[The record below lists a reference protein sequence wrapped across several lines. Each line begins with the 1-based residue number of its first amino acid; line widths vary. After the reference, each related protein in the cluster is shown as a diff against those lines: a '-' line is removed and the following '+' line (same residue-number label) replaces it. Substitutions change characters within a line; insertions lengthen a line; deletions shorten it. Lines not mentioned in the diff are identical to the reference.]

1 MKIGLSTCK
10 IWECLET
17 SEEES
22 WGLGEELRRLVG
34 EGRKVLL
41 LPVFLYVK

>member
-10 IWECLET
+10 IWECLEA

-22 WGLGEELRRLVG
+22 WGFGEELRRLVG
-34 EGRKVLL
+34 EDRKVLF
-41 LPVFLYVK
+41 LPVFLYVR